1 MRIVIASMIVLVPC
15 AAAQAQ
21 TVPEL
26 VATLAWTEVYAGTN
40 TPVANPN
47 GILEPGE
54 GALLRVSVAF
64 TAVGTAAPFQFPA
77 PGGVGEIA
85 GLNNFLFHLDAPLS
99 GGSWTHPAS
108 VPGFSAQIGIAHP
121 AGLLLAR
128 ALQPWPPPGAMPI
141 ATNPIEDVWQAVW
154 TPDSYE
160 PRLVDFSM
168 RTPGSV
174 HGPTPPRLFIVYG
187 TDPTTG
193 APLLGYGDTVP
204 TWDAL
209 QVPVVPGPGAAL
221 ALMGF
226 AALGGMRRRRA
237 APAHHRRAITERGG
251 RGNRSC
257 CP

>member
-108 VPGFSAQIGIAHP
+108 VPGFSADLGIAHP

-193 APLLGYGDTVP
+193 APLLGYGYTVP
-204 TWDAL
+204 TWDTL
-209 QVPVVPGPGAAL
+209 QIPVVIPAPGTAL
-221 ALMGF
+221 ALLGLAGI
-226 AALGGMRRRRA
+226 AASRRR
-237 APAHHRRAITERGG
+237 
-251 RGNRSC
+251 C
-257 CP
+257 